1 MISTNAKNGLVTVFN
16 AISSGT
22 IEKKNIESNTK
33 ISAVG
38 TEEPGPSAASVSPG
52 PM

>member
-1 MISTNAKNGLVTVFN
+1 MGRNRTFSPAPN